1 MNKLKLYIKGIAGIV
16 SVSLITLFASGC
28 GNGDPTTDEELVGLW
43 DMTQMVVMLDT
54 VSYTFTPG
62 VDTVSGTLTLNDDS
76 TYNYYLDIN
85 DTITIGT
92 FPVALDTT
100 ISSSGDWSATD
111 DSLTL
116 NDPLAGEQKFAY
128 EIDGNTMITTG
139 TMAISIVNVTI
150 IQTWK
155 KQ

>member
-1 MNKLKLYIKGIAGIV
+1 MNKLKLCVTGLVGII
-16 SVSLITLFASGC
+16 SVLLITLLASGC
-28 GNGDPTTDEELVGLW
+28 GNGDTTTDEELVGTW
-43 DMTQMVVMLDT
+43 NMTLMTVMLDT
-54 VSYTFTPG
+54 ASYTFTPG
-62 VDTVSGTLTLNDDS
+62 VDTVSGTFTLNNDS
-76 TYNYYLDIN
+76 TYVYYLDIN

-116 NDPLAGEQKFAY
+116 NDPQVGEQKFAY
-128 EIDGNTMITTG
+128 EIDGNKMVTTG
-139 TMAISIVNVTI
+139 TMVISIVNVVI